1 MLRILTALVAVG
13 LLAGCSS
20 TTTDAPSPTPTPSE
34 ATGFFTQSDTD
45 ALNDSYGA
53 YPTAFTAATNNK
65 AIKKCNALR
74 TQGGDVW
81 ANCWKQL
88 LTPVE
93 KAVLATAAGM
103 KDVAS
108 DKQLNVECREELES
122 VAGDFTAHRSA
133 IADLIKKYD
142 GDPAA
147 QAKAA
152 KSYYKTLT
160 ENDQAIS
167 DNFKAITQVC
177 YSPEDLVKIEASQSA
192 SPSS

>member
-1 MLRILTALVAVG
+1 MLRIVTAVVAVG

-20 TTTDAPSPTPTPSE
+20 SATDPASESPTPSE
-34 ATGFFTQSDTD
+34 VGAFFTQTETD
-45 ALNDSYGA
+45 ALNEFYKP

-74 TQGGDVW
+74 TRGGDVW

-108 DKQLNVECREELES
+108 DERLNTECRDELES
-122 VAGDFTAHRSA
+122 VAADFTAHKKA
-133 IADLIKKYD
+133 IADLIKLYD
-142 GDPAA
+142 GNPAA

-152 KSYYKTLT
+152 KSYSKTLT
-160 ENDQAIS
+160 DKDQAIG
-167 DNFKAITQVC
+167 DNFQALTKVC
-177 YSPEDLVKIEASQSA
+177 YSPEDLAKIEASQSA